1 MIRGVQKHWAGQ
13 NAGGGGRQKILSSL
27 EGGDQKAFCSK
38 KAGVKKSLANLI
50 MKLEMYSLSLK
61 KKKNN

>member
-1 MIRGVQKHWAGQ
+1 MQ
-13 NAGGGGRQKILSSL
+13 GGGGERWKILSSL

-50 MKLEMYSLSLK
+50 VKLEMYSLSLK
-61 KKKNN
+61 KKK